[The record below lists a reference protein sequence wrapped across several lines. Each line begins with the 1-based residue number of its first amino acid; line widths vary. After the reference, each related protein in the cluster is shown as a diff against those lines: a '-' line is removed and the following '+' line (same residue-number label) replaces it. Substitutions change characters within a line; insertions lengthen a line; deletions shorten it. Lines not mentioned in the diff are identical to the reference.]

1 MAQVMR
7 SLVEQHEFNLAR
19 WEELENDPE
28 VRAWPGRVETDRE
41 GNAIMI
47 PPGDV
52 GHGMR
57 IIRFGNLFTEYMP
70 HGIALGE
77 FAVSTSDGNKIP
89 DCGWASEEHPEF
101 QWLLADE
108 PEAQER
114 PKVLKHAPEIC
125 AEILSPSNTPA
136 EIEFKKR
143 LYFEVGAKEVWVCDL
158 GGAMK
163 FFGPE
168 GELPRSKL
176 CPDWPQVVPLRGAR
190 LVGGERGFQRE
201 LTREREHGSVRPRRT
216 EDGPSKERK
225 QEPER

>member
-7 SLVEQHEFNLAR
+7 SLQEQHQFNLTR

-28 VRAWPGRVETDRE
+28 VGAWPGRVETDRE
-41 GNAIMI
+41 GNIIMI

-57 IIRFGNLFTEYMP
+57 IIRFGNLFTEYLP

-108 PEAQER
+108 PETQEK
-114 PKVLKHAPEIC
+114 PKVLKRAPEIC
-125 AEILSPSNTPA
+125 VEILSPSNTPA
-136 EIEFKKR
+136 KIEAKKR
-143 LYFEVGAKEVWVCDL
+143 LYFEVSAKEVWVCDRD
-158 GGAMK
+158 GAME
-163 FFGPE
+163 FFGP
-168 GELPRSKL
+168 GGKLPHSNL
-176 CPDWPQVVPLRGAR
+176 CPDWPPVVPLRGAR
-190 LVGGERGFQRE
+190 VVIGERGFQRE
-201 LTREREHGSVRPRRT
+201 LNREREQGPVRPRRA
-216 EDGPSKERK
+216 EDGPSKEGK
-225 QEPER
+225 QEPGR